1 MSDMD
6 QRLGSRYVLKER
18 LGRGAM
24 GTVWRA
30 QNTDTGQFVA
40 VKVLSEEL
48 SDEPDMVTRFIQER
62 NTLIAVLHPNLVRI
76 HDLVVED
83 GRLAIVMDLVNGP
96 DLHRHLVDR
105 GVLSLSEAA
114 VIGRGVAS
122 ALTVIHTAGIIH
134 RDLKP
139 ANILLDL
146 GGPQPQ
152 PKLVDFGIA
161 RMLAGSRLTA
171 RSSVVGTPQYLSPEA
186 ISGTEPSPALD
197 IYAFGI
203 ALYELLTGKPPFYG
217 EQLLQVLNQHMYQE
231 PPWPASIPPEI
242 LPVLQAMLA
251 KNPQS
256 RPTAEQLTQALDE
269 VVANAPAPIFPALAP
284 APYQQQ
290 SQRPWQ
296 SGPAPQSPLPTPG
309 AGAGPQSPVPSPG
322 QQPLGSSP
330 LPQQSSPLPGT
341 FGNPG
346 QSPLAPQ
353 NSPLPGIFGAPGQSP
368 LPPQSSPLPAPGP
381 QSPLPQTPP
390 GYPAAP
396 NAQPFGAPTGTPL
409 PGAPGSPLPGAPARS
424 PIPAPSPS
432 GFFYPNAGMFDP
444 NASASSFPQSPP
456 PFTDEMFSPKK
467 PKRDKRKLALLG
479 GGGVAVLAVVGL
491 VLALTLGGGN
501 SPNPQPGASGTGAA
515 VVAVQPCPA
524 ETAVGV
530 QAAARWTLAGS
541 AGDCS
546 LAPSNANSLTLA
558 GGATYVDSG
567 ARGKVLAFEGGSAV
581 ASVRNNSIVNTA
593 SSFTVSIW
601 VDLQSYSK
609 SKYSTVLAF
618 QGSSVDAYTIEY
630 NPGWGGWAFNHTT
643 IDGSGASWVAAAAKT
658 APKTN
663 TWTHLVGV
671 YNSSSHTLSLFE
683 NGTKVVE
690 RTGIT
695 GWNGDSKITLGAN
708 SYPSG
713 AIYTPMTGELSDLQI
728 FDSALTATQVAAI
741 Q

>member
-62 NTLIAVLHPNLVRI
+62 NTLIAVSHPNLVRI
-76 HDLVVED
+76 HDLIVED

-96 DLHRHLVDR
+96 DLHRHLVER

-122 ALTVIHTAGIIH
+122 ALTAIHAAGIIH

-161 RMLAGSRLTA
+161 RMVAGSRLTA

-197 IYAFGI
+197 VYAFGI
-203 ALYELLTGKPPFYG
+203 ALYELLTGKPPFHG

-242 LPVLQAMLA
+242 LPLLQSMLA

-256 RPTAEQLTQALDE
+256 RPTAEQLVQALDGI
-269 VVANAPAPIFPALAP
+269 VANAPAAPFQAGPPASWPADPSAP
-284 APYQQQ
+284 PSPLPAAP
-290 SQRPWQ
+290 
-296 SGPAPQSPLPTPG
+296 PQSPLPAAQSPIPRQSPPPQAPPGYQTPRPQPYGTPG
-309 AGAGPQSPVPSPG
+309 T
-322 QQPLGSSP
+322 
-330 LPQQSSPLPGT
+330 PLPGT
-341 FGNPG
+341 FGT
-346 QSPLAPQ
+346 
-353 NSPLPGIFGAPGQSP
+353 
-368 LPPQSSPLPAPGP
+368 PA
-381 QSPLPQTPP
+381 Q
-390 GYPAAP
+390 
-396 NAQPFGAPTGTPL
+396 
-409 PGAPGSPLPGAPARS
+409 S

-432 GFFYPNAGMFDP
+432 GFFYPSAEMFEP
-444 NASASSFPQSPP
+444 NSPAASFTPNPP
-456 PFTDEMFSPKK
+456 PFTDQMLVLKK
-467 PKRDKRKLALLG
+467 PKRDKRKFALI
-479 GGGVAVLAVVGL
+479 GGGVAAVAVVGV
-491 VLALTLGGGN
+491 VLALTLGGGKT
-501 SPNPQPGASGTGAA
+501 PTPQPTAAGTGTGTAAA
-515 VVAVQPCPA
+515 VVQACPA

-530 QAAARWTLAGS
+530 QAAARWTLAGT

-546 LAPSNANSLTLA
+546 LAPSNTDSFTLA
-558 GGATYVDSG
+558 NGAAFVDSG
-567 ARGKVLAFEGGSAV
+567 SHGEVLAFEGGTADATV
-581 ASVRNNSIVNTA
+581 ANDSIVNTA

-601 VDLQSYSK
+601 VDLQSYTK
-609 SKYSTVLAF
+609 SKYSTVLTF
-618 QGSSVDAYTIEY
+618 QGSTMDAFDLEY
-630 NPGWGGWAFNHTT
+630 NPGWDGWAFNHTT
-643 IDGSGASWVAAAAKT
+643 EDGAGATWVAAAAKVPT
-658 APKTN
+658 PPKTN
-663 TWTHLVGV
+663 VWTHLVGV
-671 YNSSSHTLSLFE
+671 YDSSAQEMTLYV
-683 NGTKVVE
+683 NGTNIIS
-690 RTGIT
+690 RTGVT
-695 GWNGDSKITLGAN
+695 GWDGDAKITLGAN
-708 SYPSG
+708 SYPASG
-713 AIYTPMTGELSDLQI
+713 STYAPMTGELSDLQI
-728 FDSALTATQVAAI
+728 FDSALTAKQVGAI